1 MLNYINVVCC
11 GEVIGYFTGD
21 ICNVSQAMYTIG
33 YDVTDE
39 NDCKKGYE
47 NNIAAFYIDSNGKYC
62 FHEELVELDY
72 HPLSTKDLRN
82 LCGMS
87 ILEFSKY
94 LKIPYRTIDAFN
106 FWPNF
111 CEENLKIHFHQH
123 KNNTQVISC
132 SILCIN
138 NYKMLKTIEM
148 PI

>member
-1 MLNYINVVCC
+1 MINYINVVCC

-94 LKIPYRTIDAFN
+94 LKIPYRTIQDWESHRRNPPAYII
-106 FWPNF
+106 
-111 CEENLKIHFHQH
+111 ELID
-123 KNNTQVISC
+123 
-132 SILCIN
+132 
-138 NYKMLKTIEM
+138 YKLRHEGRY
-148 PI
+148 